1 MFGGCDG
8 GLQFFGRLHLRC
20 GIRRASGIGFD
31 KDGQTQFI
39 DALLGIHFF
48 SHMEQDALGNRNAEG
63 RKITVAGELR
73 TGEGCCQHAAT
84 AVGHAYHVEIS
95 LQDTILTWGAV
106 DDDIGEVEGEFHA
119 VHHDRK
125 VLTIDGP
132 GLVPV
137 VLLAVIL
144 HHLPFGTLDDDDAG
158 LIFAVVN
165 ETPDALGTAER
176 NHIFAGVASSYDCDF
191 FH

>member
-1 MFGGCDG
+1 M
-8 GLQFFGRLHLRC
+8 QFVGRLHLC
-20 GIRRASGIGFD
+20 GGIRRATGIGLD
-31 KDGQTQFI
+31 KDGQTQFL

-48 SHMEQDALGNRNAEG
+48 AHMKQDALGNGDAEG
-63 RKITVAGELR
+63 RQITVACELR

-95 LQDTILTWGAV
+95 LQDIILAWGAV
-106 DDDIGEVEGEFHA
+106 NDDIGEIEGEFHA
-119 VHHDRK
+119 VLHDRK

-144 HHLPFGTLDDDDAG
+144 HHLPFSSLDDDDAG

-165 ETPDALGTAER
+165 EAPYALGTAER
-176 NHIFAGVASSYDCDF
+176 NHIFAGVASSHDCDF
-191 FH
+191 FHQ